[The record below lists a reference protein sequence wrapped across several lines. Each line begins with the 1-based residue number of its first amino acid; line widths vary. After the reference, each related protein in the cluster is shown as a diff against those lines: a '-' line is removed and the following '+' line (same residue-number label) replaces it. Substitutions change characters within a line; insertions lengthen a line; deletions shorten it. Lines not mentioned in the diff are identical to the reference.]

1 MIIEDLLLL
10 IKIEDLNLLFL
21 GFFGLQL
28 PHEFPIAGTPDELP
42 QPKMLISTDINLNS
56 KKIKKVISC
65 NLCHIFDVFSFISAI
80 FFKVCV
86 TNDGS
91 FLFPLKGIGAKKGA
105 SVSTRILSKGT
116 YLTTSIKSSTFLNV
130 IIPENEI

>member
-1 MIIEDLLLL
+1 MNKETKLTGHNCAKSHYFLLLL

-56 KKIKKVISC
+56 KK
-65 NLCHIFDVFSFISAI
+65 D
-80 FFKVCV
+80 
-86 TNDGS
+86 
-91 FLFPLKGIGAKKGA
+91 
-105 SVSTRILSKGT
+105 
-116 YLTTSIKSSTFLNV
+116 
-130 IIPENEI
+130 